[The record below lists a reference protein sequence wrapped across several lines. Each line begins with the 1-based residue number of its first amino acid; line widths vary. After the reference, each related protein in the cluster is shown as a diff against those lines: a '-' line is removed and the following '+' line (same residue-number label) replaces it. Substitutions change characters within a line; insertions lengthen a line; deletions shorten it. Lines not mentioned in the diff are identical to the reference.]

1 MVHGS
6 KTKMYVRSFHKHAN
20 RQIQNK
26 IVSRVSSLS
35 IACHEGRYGERCSN
49 LCSETC
55 GGLAN
60 TCDRVDGACK
70 NGCDP
75 GYTGT
80 KCDQGKLSC
89 YWAQTYSHRYCDT

>member
-1 MVHGS
+1 MVLGS
-6 KTKMYVRSFHKHAN
+6 KTKIYLLISFHKHA
-20 RQIQNK
+20 K
-26 IVSRVSSLS
+26 YKTKCSRVSSLS
-35 IACHEGRYGERCSN
+35 IDCRVGRYGEWCSN

-89 YWAQTYSHRYCDT
+89 YWTINLQS